1 MGTNVVSMLGFVVFA
16 GMVSG
21 MGTTIFAAHSIAVT
35 AEELFYISG
44 YGLRMSTSALVG
56 AAVGEGN
63 QRKFSIYCRLS
74 VSLTVGMM
82 ILSGLLLYV
91 CAVPLMG
98 LFTTSS
104 PVRDMGG
111 EHVGSADT
119 VYLPCRAC
127 LASGSPGGMVLHD
140 RVQCLQ
146 SGAPESAVYDR
157 AV

>member
-1 MGTNVVSMLGFVVFA
+1 MLSPLSGGRRPRLASFRPVPGILIEISSIAFPVMGTNVVSMLGFVVFA

-44 YGLRMSTSALVG
+44 YGLRMSTSAL
-56 AAVGEGN
+56 
-63 QRKFSIYCRLS
+63 
-74 VSLTVGMM
+74 
-82 ILSGLLLYV
+82 
-91 CAVPLMG
+91 MG

-127 LASGSPGGMVLHD
+127 LASWSPGGMVLHD